1 MRKLAT
7 LLVVIALL
15 VGGLTFGTTI
25 TATPVEVT
33 GLDFVEFDLSDM
45 TTLTLVATTSTNV
58 STDTY
63 ACTFNFAYDSPRIGI
78 MFEIDP
84 ELSDASPTA
93 YATSIVIEI
102 LPGDFGGASKGSLST
117 TLTGTD
123 TTSLIVGPLETF
135 QFLKSGGY
143 ISVKVTWNAS
153 ATNGVPT
160 VDVYLFK
167 FEY

>member
-7 LLVVIALL
+7 ILIVIALL

-25 TATPVEVT
+25 TATPTEVT
-33 GLDFVEFDLSDM
+33 GRAFVEFGLSSM
-45 TTLTLVATTSTNV
+45 TSLTLTATTSTKV

-93 YATSIVIEI
+93 YATSIIIEI

-123 TTSLIVGPLETF
+123 TTNLLLGPLETF
-135 QFLKSGGY
+135 QFLKAGGY
-143 ISVKVTWNAS
+143 VSVKVTWNAS
-153 ATNGVPT
+153 ATDGVPA
-160 VDVYLFK
+160 VEVYLFK
-167 FEY
+167 LEY

>member
-7 LLVVIALL
+7 ILVIIALL

-25 TATPVEVT
+25 TATPTEVT
-33 GLDFVEFDLSDM
+33 GRAFVEFDLSDM
-45 TTLTLVATTSTNV
+45 TSLTLTATTSTKV

-84 ELSDASPTA
+84 ELSVASPTA

-123 TTSLIVGPLETF
+123 TTNLLLGPLETF
-135 QFLKSGGY
+135 QFLKAGGY
-143 ISVKVTWNAS
+143 VSVKVTWNAS
-153 ATNGVPT
+153 ATDGVPT
-160 VDVYLFK
+160 VEVYLFK

>member
-1 MRKLAT
+1 MKKLAT
-7 LLVVIALL
+7 LLIVIALL
-15 VGGLTFGTTI
+15 VGGLAFGTTI
-25 TATPVEVT
+25 TATPTEVT
-33 GLDFVEFDLSDM
+33 GRAFVEFDLSDM
-45 TTLTLVATTSTNV
+45 TSLTLTATTSTKV

-93 YATSIVIEI
+93 YATSIIIEI

-123 TTSLIVGPLETF
+123 TTNLLLGPLETF
-135 QFLKSGGY
+135 QFLKAGGY
-143 ISVKVTWNAS
+143 VSVKVTWNAS
-153 ATNGVPT
+153 ATDGVPT
-160 VDVYLFK
+160 VEVYLFK

>member
-1 MRKLAT
+1 
-7 LLVVIALL
+7 
-15 VGGLTFGTTI
+15 
-25 TATPVEVT
+25 
-33 GLDFVEFDLSDM
+33 
-45 TTLTLVATTSTNV
+45 
-58 STDTY
+58 
-63 ACTFNFAYDSPRIGI
+63 

-84 ELSDASPTA
+84 ELSVASPTA

-123 TTSLIVGPLETF
+123 DTNLLLGPLETF
-135 QFLKSGGY
+135 QFLKAGGY

-153 ATNGVPT
+153 ATDGVPA
-160 VDVYLFK
+160 VEVYLFK